1 MPPMHCETLVLTWSG
16 NSIIGK
22 VDRIATFAID
32 DTKLYITSN
41 NFIKIKQSYFNNYNK
56 VFKEWLIEI
65 NTHHGWQNRH
75 KTDT

>member
-1 MPPMHCETLVLTWSG
+1 MHCETLVLTWSG

-56 VFKEWLIEI
+56 VFKE
-65 NTHHGWQNRH
+65 
-75 KTDT
+75 